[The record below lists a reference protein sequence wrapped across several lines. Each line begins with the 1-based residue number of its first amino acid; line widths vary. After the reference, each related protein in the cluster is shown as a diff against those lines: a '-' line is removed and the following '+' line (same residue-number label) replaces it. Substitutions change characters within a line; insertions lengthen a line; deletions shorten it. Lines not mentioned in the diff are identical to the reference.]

1 MAFLG
6 TRAIVPTSLKPS
18 MLSKVATCFPSVES
32 KPPEIML
39 SPPVPTR
46 PWQFISQDL
55 FEFQQKQYLV
65 TVDHYSDFYELELT
79 W

>member
-6 TRAIVPTSLKPS
+6 THTIVPTSLKPS
-18 MLSKVATCFPSVES
+18 MLSKVAAYFPSVES

-39 SPPVPTR
+39 SPPFPIR
-46 PWQFISQDL
+46 PWQFILQDL

-65 TVDHYSDFYELELT
+65 TVDHYSDFYELELA